1 MATETPSTKAKTY
14 DSVSRSRYKATRR
27 ETRLV
32 AATGKTRK
40 GPLPI
45 EDDVISEAVK
55 NRPGRIVDA
64 VGAEVDITHF
74 GAAGNV
80 ALLGFFARLAT
91 STDNEVDVEYLH
103 SLKRAGANYD
113 FPDLYGQTAL
123 HAAVRDWHPD
133 VAKYLL
139 DNGASAGVCDKF
151 GRTPMHLAAAVDYP
165 EMIELLYKHGG
176 MLILL
181 E

>member
-1 MATETPSTKAKTY
+1 MATDTLGSKAAH
-14 DSVSRSRYKATRR
+14 DSARRNQYKATRR
-27 ETRLV
+27 ETPLA

-45 EDDVISEAVK
+45 EEDVVSEAVTY
-55 NRPGRIVDA
+55 RPGCLVDDVDA
-64 VGAEVDITHF
+64 AMDITHF

-80 ALLGFFARLAT
+80 ALLGYFARLAT
-91 STDNEVDVEYLH
+91 STENELDILYLD

-139 DNGASAGVCDKF
+139 DEGANAAVCDKF

-165 EMIELLYKHGG
+165 EMIELLYKYGG
-176 MLILL
+176 T
-181 E
+181 